1 MLGFD
6 LQPSC
11 PLGRLVVGGADHF
24 NTHHML
30 GISGMA
36 NPSFETKDPH
46 LVSITQGGL
55 EGAPQNTK
63 DSPNQEVSRVSEAL
77 CQELVTKTRSILVY
91 LTVGICGSNQTLSG
105 YMKLTPLDFQVS

>member
-1 MLGFD
+1 
-6 LQPSC
+6 
-11 PLGRLVVGGADHF
+11 
-24 NTHHML
+24 ML

-36 NPSFETKDPH
+36 KPSFETKDPH

-63 DSPNQEVSRVSEAL
+63 DSPNQEVPRVSEAL

>member
-11 PLGRLVVGGADHF
+11 PLGRLVVGGADRF

-77 CQELVTKTRSILVY
+77 CQELVTKTRSIPVY

>member
-11 PLGRLVVGGADHF
+11 PLGRLVVGGAERF
-24 NTHHML
+24 KIPHML

-46 LVSITQGGL
+46 LISTTQGGL
-55 EGAPQNTK
+55 EGAPPNTK
-63 DSPNQEVSRVSEAL
+63 DSPNQEVPRVSEAL
-77 CQELVTKTRSILVY
+77 CQELATKTRSILVY

-105 YMKLTPLDFQVS
+105 FMKLTHLDFQES

>member
-36 NPSFETKDPH
+36 KPSFETKDPH

-63 DSPNQEVSRVSEAL
+63 DSPNQEVPRVSEAL
-77 CQELVTKTRSILVY
+77 YQNLGTKTR
-91 LTVGICGSNQTLSG
+91 
-105 YMKLTPLDFQVS
+105 